1 MTVGACSTAGK
12 NRLNRWLGRYT
23 PAQSILPPPGSPDAG
38 KIQSGVPVLVTPTA
52 GLSAQADGRA
62 AQLSKA
68 IAARLVAADILATTR
83 NAASQSYVLG
93 SRIDGD
99 ALAVLLSRPDGLT
112 AGAWRVP
119 LGAPATDLN
128 GAGIEALAAKVVA
141 AVLGRAEVAG
151 STPAPA
157 PAVAA
162 APPAPSLVVAEVKG
176 APGDGNS
183 ALRSALGRALAVGG
197 LAVLGKPL
205 ANSLTVHGKVT
216 IKPLTPQVDHV
227 ILAWEI
233 RSPAGELIA
242 TITQENDVPAG
253 SLNNSWGPIAG
264 AAAQGGADG
273 ILQLVAAL
281 QRR

>member
-1 MTVGACSTAGK
+1 MLVGAVASGCSTAGK
-12 NRLNRWLGRYT
+12 NRFNRLIGRYK

-38 KIQSGVPVLVTPTA
+38 KIQSGVPVLVTPAA

-62 AQLSKA
+62 SQLSNA
-68 IAARLVAADILATTR
+68 IAARLVTADILATTR

-112 AGAWRVP
+112 VGTWRVP
-119 LGAPATDLN
+119 LGGPAANLDS
-128 GAGIEALAAKVVA
+128 AGIEALASRVAA
-141 AVLGRAEVAG
+141 AVLGRAEAETAG
-151 STPAPA
+151 PAPA
-157 PAVAA
+157 PAAAAVAA
-162 APPAPSLVVAEVKG
+162 APPAPSVVVAEVKG

-227 ILAWEI
+227 TLAWEV
-233 RSPAGELIA
+233 RSPAG
-242 TITQENDVPAG
+242 D
-253 SLNNSWGPIAG
+253 
-264 AAAQGGADG
+264 
-273 ILQLVAAL
+273 
-281 QRR
+281 

>member
-1 MTVGACSTAGK
+1 
-12 NRLNRWLGRYT
+12 
-23 PAQSILPPPGSPDAG
+23 
-38 KIQSGVPVLVTPTA
+38 
-52 GLSAQADGRA
+52 
-62 AQLSKA
+62 
-68 IAARLVAADILATTR
+68 
-83 NAASQSYVLG
+83 
-93 SRIDGD
+93 
-99 ALAVLLSRPDGLT
+99 
-112 AGAWRVP
+112 
-119 LGAPATDLN
+119 LGAPATSLE

-141 AVLGRAEVAG
+141 AVLGRAEAAAG
-151 STPAPA
+151 SPTPAPA
-157 PAVAA
+157 PAAAA
-162 APPAPSLVVAEVKG
+162 APPAPSVVVAEVKG

-216 IKPLTPQVDHV
+216 ITTLTPQVDHV
-227 ILAWEI
+227 ILAWEV
-233 RSPAGELIA
+233 RSPAGELVA